1 MYPKFQHYE
10 LRMLSTR
17 KLLLAAFQTSAAKC
31 INTALFRA
39 DTQRVV
45 VIPWTLKMG
54 PIGFPETSE
63 GITTTRCATALK
75 SAVLKAFLS
84 RDPYNKKKYFPIQ

>member
-45 VIPWTLKMG
+45 VIP
-54 PIGFPETSE
+54 
-63 GITTTRCATALK
+63 
-75 SAVLKAFLS
+75 
-84 RDPYNKKKYFPIQ
+84 